1 MILTNTAD
9 VAGKEVQEC
18 LGLVKGSSIRAK
30 HLGKDIMSFFRFL
43 VGGELKEYAEMIDES
58 RKAATEAMVK
68 EAEKLGADA
77 IVNIRFA
84 TSAVMQG
91 AAEILIYGTAVK
103 FKQ

>member
-1 MILTNTAD
+1 MILTNTSD
-9 VAGKEVQEC
+9 IAGREIQEC

-30 HLGKDIMSFFRFL
+30 HLGKDVLSFFRFL

-58 RKAATEAMVK
+58 RKIATTEMLR
-68 EAEKLGADA
+68 EAEGLGADA

-91 AAEILIYGTAVK
+91 AAEILVYGTAVK
-103 FKQ
+103 IK